1 MSRHPWLLYAYPWM
15 PYPRRVIIYL
25 REKGI
30 PSSLVTIVPVSDPQ
44 LGSGVDPKYPPK
56 PPGSLPILAIP
67 QDDSGHNFSYV
78 RQSLAIMNYIDE
90 LCDGGLEGFP
100 LSIHSMRGANIVER
114 AHVTEVLALADE
126 CNTLWNPVRSFG
138 TAVGPMVIPAAS
150 KEMLRWVRRSLM
162 AIETCW
168 KDRTDISSLR
178 RGGDGRVNM
187 ADIVLYQFLEF
198 TDDCYGVDM
207 TRGSGER
214 VTDVYGREVLEAF
227 PRLSEFYEAFKTRD
241 SAVRDVLAGEVASP
255 QVLEKMK
262 TWFE

>member
-1 MSRHPWLLYAYPWM
+1 M

-30 PSSLVTIVPVSDPQ
+30 PSSLVTVVPVSDPQ
-44 LGSGVDPKYPPK
+44 LGNTVDPKYPPK
-56 PPGSLPILAIP
+56 PSGSLPILAIP
-67 QDDSGHNFSYV
+67 QDDSGNNFTYI
-78 RQSLAIMNYIDE
+78 RQSLAIMNYLDE

-100 LSIHSMRGANIVER
+100 LSSHSMRGANILER
-114 AHVTEVLALADE
+114 ARVIEVLALADE

-138 TAVGPMVIPAAS
+138 TGVGPMPIPAAS

-162 AIETCW
+162 AIESMW

-178 RGGDGRVNM
+178 RGEDGRVNM

-198 TDDCYGVDM
+198 TADCYGVDM
-207 TRGSGER
+207 TRGSGEI
-214 VTDVYGREVLEAF
+214 VKDVYGREVREEF
-227 PRLSEFYEAFKTRD
+227 PKLSEFYLAFKTRD
-241 SAVRDVLAGEVASP
+241 SAVRDTLAGEVASP
-255 QVLEKMK
+255 QVLEKMN